1 MDEHA
6 HDQKHQKWDQSRN
19 QSSLSSYFSKISST
33 NSRPS
38 NSASEQSECRI
49 TLSCSKA
56 LNHVIISESTLN
68 AEILWTLKV
77 IQLHFSFRSCEAINK
92 LFAVMIPDSEISYN
106 LKLGKTKCAYL
117 MNYCIAPHLKSN
129 LL

>member
-1 MDEHA
+1 M
-6 HDQKHQKWDQSRN
+6 
-19 QSSLSSYFSKISST
+19 
-33 NSRPS
+33 
-38 NSASEQSECRI
+38 
-49 TLSCSKA
+49 
-56 LNHVIISESTLN
+56 IISESTLN

-92 LFAVMIPDSEISYN
+92 LFEVMFPEISYN